1 MYENQNL
8 EKLFMCIER
17 KWLFKWNSENRECN
31 IYKIKKGAAANGTI
45 VDHCGIIKRKIW
57 RWWYRRRKRK
67 YQKNVS
73 DERDLTW
80 VPREEVVR
88 QREKASA
95 MCAPVLSFR
104 LFFHSSCHSL
114 SLPFFLSLS
123 LSTVLSSSCLTL
135 FTCIYISLRWR
146 SYVRCHGTGRLEND
160 SGSPSRPRKVC
171 RGIVAPSVSDKP
183 RKSVIVPK

>member
-1 MYENQNL
+1 MKVISPPKE
-8 EKLFMCIER
+8 
-17 KWLFKWNSENRECN
+17 
-31 IYKIKKGAAANGTI
+31 
-45 VDHCGIIKRKIW
+45 
-57 RWWYRRRKRK
+57 RK

-135 FTCIYISLRWR
+135 FDVYIYIAPMKI
-146 SYVRCHGTGRLEND
+146 VRTLSRHWTTGE
-160 SGSPSRPRKVC
+160 
-171 RGIVAPSVSDKP
+171 
-183 RKSVIVPK
+183 